1 MKSRK
6 ILAVILALCMMF
18 AFAAACGD
26 TGGGTPPPAAT
37 PDPTDPEDAETPET
51 PEVPDDAT
59 AVEEVDIEDFPGIIA
74 IVTNEVSQNEEEFRS
89 AQALVD
95 RFGSDKVIHRTWPA
109 RFTEEAEQMI
119 TILADIASIPGVG
132 AIIINQSVPGTIA
145 AIDRVRSMPGGED
158 IFIVACNPH
167 EDPGDI
173 MLRADLALDVDNPS
187 IGYAFMAQAAKMG
200 AETVAHYSFPRHM
213 AMVALAERRDIMAAE
228 AERLGI
234 NFVDLNAP
242 DPMEEAGP
250 PATMMHITQDLPRQ
264 VELLGVNTA
273 FFGTNCAMQTPMQ
286 LAVVETGAIYPQ
298 PCCPSPYH
306 GFPGTF
312 GVADKIPTGE
322 YDEDSEEIMAL
333 RNIVEVAEA
342 VREEVAARNMTG
354 RLSTWPVPG
363 SMMWTTLGF
372 MYSVEWLNGN
382 VSQEIGVIDEAALV
396 RLAGDYTESLYGER
410 IELTFRLAEIDGVQF
425 PRFYWGLMGYLTF

>member
-1 MKSRK
+1 MKR
-6 ILAVILALCMMF
+6 ILGCILTLCMLF
-18 AFAAACGD
+18 AFAAACGQ
-26 TGGGTPPPAAT
+26 PPPAPPPSQGA
-37 PDPTDPEDAETPET
+37 TDPAPPPQDEPAPPPPPPDGATT
-51 PEVPDDAT
+51 VDEV
-59 AVEEVDIEDFPGIIA
+59 VIEDFPGIIA

-119 TILADIASIPGVG
+119 TILADIASTPGVG

-173 MLRADLALDVDNPS
+173 MLRADLALDVDNPQ
-187 IGYAFMAQAAKMG
+187 IGYAFVAQAAAMG
-200 AETVAHYSFPRHM
+200 AETIAHYSFPRHM

-228 AERLGI
+228 AERFGI
-234 NFVDLNAP
+234 EFVELNAP

-264 VELLGVNTA
+264 VERLGENTA
-273 FFGTNCAMQTPMQ
+273 FFGTNCAMQVPMQ
-286 LAVVETGAIYPQ
+286 EQVVATGAIYPH

-306 GFPGTF
+306 GFPGTL
-312 GVADKIPTGE
+312 GVADRIPTGE
-322 YDEDSEEIMAL
+322 YDDEGNEIMAL

-342 VREEVAARNMTG
+342 VREAVAEKNMSG

-382 VSQEIGVIDEAALV
+382 VSQEMGVIDESALV
-396 RLAGDYTESLYGER
+396 RLAGDYTESLFGER
-410 IELTFRLAEIDGVQF
+410 IDLTFRLAEIDGVQY
-425 PRFYWGLMGYLTF
+425 PCFYWGLMGYLTF